1 MAQKAFRDTYIEE
14 KEGETRERL
23 PPQAPAFPP
32 LRWYHKVILKICSTY
47 LGRAA
52 DAVRVTRRAD
62 SQASSLSS
70 SSQPL
75 PSGQNQNN
83 TKSIQTENHAL
94 LLLLFRAETKFP
106 RGATSSPRPLPVAEP
121 SSLSGEQP
129 AAPSHRGDG
138 GGQEASSGPGL
149 EAGSGRPRGSPASS
163 GPSPASSGPPPF
175 RSARGSPRGGDGGR
189 GRTGGAAGF
198 GGIRAN

>member
-83 TKSIQTENHAL
+83 TKIHTNREP
-94 LLLLFRAETKFP
+94 RAFVVVV
-106 RGATSSPRPLPVAEP
+106 SC
-121 SSLSGEQP
+121 
-129 AAPSHRGDG
+129 
-138 GGQEASSGPGL
+138 
-149 EAGSGRPRGSPASS
+149 
-163 GPSPASSGPPPF
+163 
-175 RSARGSPRGGDGGR
+175 
-189 GRTGGAAGF
+189 
-198 GGIRAN
+198 